1 MKCVWNSAFSFILI
15 HLFVFIFPH
24 STQQVNKGPYI
35 YEIHKEGCE
44 GVLEI
49 CHMFADYIVFKQ

>member
-1 MKCVWNSAFSFILI
+1 M
-15 HLFVFIFPH
+15 
-24 STQQVNKGPYI
+24 GPYI
-35 YEIHKEGCE
+35 YEIQKEGCE